1 MKCLEYIYIV
11 CTVIDYCHG
20 DTCIYMYTEFLYIF
34 YSFIH
39 IVLAFHM
46 LLFVTIQPHPLN
58 GVLLSLLV
66 NLELVCA
73 YMEKVLS
80 LLIKYVPTYM

>member
-1 MKCLEYIYIV
+1 
-11 CTVIDYCHG
+11 
-20 DTCIYMYTEFLYIF
+20 
-34 YSFIH
+34 
-39 IVLAFHM
+39 M

-66 NLELVCA
+66 SLELVCV

-80 LLIKYVPTYM
+80 LLIKYVVKCMQSTLYDNLYLGYSTKLYRV